1 MTTTTTTSAAER
13 YLPSAHSP
21 LFLLAMDHRSSF
33 ARSLFEVTGEPTDG
47 EIRRMRD
54 AKLVI
59 YDGLRLAVADGHSP
73 GRAGVLVDEDL
84 GPEVAKQA
92 KADGLILAMPIEKS
106 GTKPFE
112 LEYGDRFA
120 EHVENFDPDFFKVL
134 VRYNPADDERF
145 RANQITRLARVSAW
159 ATEVGRSWLFELLV
173 PPTSEQLVQ
182 DEDQYHFD
190 RSTRPRLTVETI
202 SAFVAGGVHPT
213 IWKLEG
219 YETTEA
225 AREVLR
231 TVAADTAHPAQCI
244 VLGRNAP
251 LTNVEHWI
259 DVAAPLPGYAGF
271 AVGRS
276 IWDQPLSDLLAERI
290 DRDEAVRSIA
300 AHYRTLADE
309 YDTARRGGLP

>member
-1 MTTTTTTSAAER
+1 
-13 YLPSAHSP
+13 
-21 LFLLAMDHRSSF
+21 MDHRTSF
-33 ARSLFEVTGEPTDG
+33 ARSLFGVTGEPTG
-47 EIRRMRD
+47 PELQRMRD

-59 YDGLRLAVADGHSP
+59 YDALRQAVADGLPP

-92 KADGLILAMPIEKS
+92 KADGLLLAMPIEKS

-112 LEYGDRFA
+112 LEYGDHFA

-134 VRYNPADDERF
+134 VRYNPADDEEF
-145 RANQITRLARVSAW
+145 RADQIERLARVSAW
-159 ATEVGRSWLFELLV
+159 ATEVGRRWLFELLV
-173 PPTSEQLVQ
+173 PPTSDQLVR

-190 RSTRPRLTVETI
+190 RATRPGLTVEAI

-225 AREVLR
+225 AERVLR
-231 TVAADTAHPAQCI
+231 TVAADKAHPAQCI

-251 LTNVEHWI
+251 MTNVEHWI

-276 IWDQPLSDLLAERI
+276 IWDQPLTDLLAERT
-290 DRDEAVRSIA
+290 DRKEAVRSIA

-309 YDTARRGGLP
+309 YDAARARRS